1 MLMFMDD
8 FTPIHINALR
18 GDFEGNVGNGR
29 YVLIPGS
36 DARAE
41 KIASAWKD
49 VTVREHS
56 RNHNLYLGKM
66 ETSNGDIDMA
76 AISTGMGPASADIVI
91 NELIA
96 MGAVNLIRIGTS
108 GSMQPDHVPAGSVVI
123 PTGSVKDET
132 TSGRYLPA
140 EVPAVPSLEFI
151 LAAHRAY
158 EQMLSLQAE
167 PLSHKVFFGIVHS
180 KDSLYAREM
189 GAGPKRR
196 ENEEYME
203 LLKEGGVLASEMET
217 SILFTLGQIYSQ
229 QRRRAGRAPVLTGA
243 VLAVIGGST
252 PFGDKD
258 TEASATDAAISF
270 ALRTIEVIN
279 SSRL

>member
-1 MLMFMDD
+1 MFMDD
-8 FTPIHINALR
+8 FTPIHINARR
-18 GDFEGNVGNGR
+18 GDFEGNRGYGR

-36 DARAE
+36 DQRAE
-41 KIASAWKD
+41 KLALAWKD

-66 ETSNGDIDMA
+66 ETADGDIDMA
-76 AISTGMGPASADIVI
+76 AISTGMGPASADIII

-96 MGAVNLIRIGTS
+96 LGAVNLIRIGTS
-108 GSMQPDHVPAGSVVI
+108 GSLQPEHVPAGSVVV

-132 TSGRYLPA
+132 TSGRYLPP
-140 EVPAVPSLEFI
+140 EVPAVPSLEFV

-158 EQMLSLQAE
+158 EGMQSHPVGA
-167 PLSHKVFFGIVHS
+167 LSHKVSFGIVHS

-196 ENEEYME
+196 ENEEYMR

-229 QRRRAGRAPVLTGA
+229 QNRRAGAAPILTGA
-243 VLAVIGGST
+243 VLAVIGGDT

-258 TEASATDAAISF
+258 TEASAIDAAISF
-270 ALRTIEVIN
+270 ALRTVEVLN
-279 SSRL
+279 KMR